1 MKTEVAALRGRLQE
15 APLEELGFGLS
26 EDGHAWVLLVGPGPS
41 QRQASGGIPAGALA
55 AFLDDAVWD
64 A

>member
-1 MKTEVAALRGRLQE
+1 LQE